1 MHWNART
8 VVRAFLLFGGLAF
21 LVSGLV
27 GGEVLTAGIGA
38 VALVLG
44 AVGLAAEWTGSSN

>member
-8 VVRAFLLFGGLAF
+8 VLRAFLLLGGLAF

-27 GGEVLTAGIGA
+27 GGETLTAGIGA
-38 VALVLG
+38 VAVVLG
-44 AVGLAAEWTGSSN
+44 VIGLAAEWNESAA